1 MPVADRVRDFTE
13 SVIRE
18 TTRIAMAHG
27 AVNLGQGMPDF
38 DPPAE
43 LLAAAEA
50 ALRGGFNQYAVT
62 WGTAELRR
70 AIAAKARAFNGIECD
85 PDAHVTVCCGA
96 TECMIAAMLALV
108 NPGDEVVIF
117 QPYYENYGP
126 DAQLSGAKPIW
137 VDLHPPG
144 WSIDPDE
151 LRRAFSKRTRAVIVN
166 TPNNPTG
173 KVFRREELEL
183 IASLCREFDCY
194 AITDEIYEHILYGA
208 DPHISLATLP
218 GMAER
223 TITISGLSKTFS
235 CTGWRLG
242 YCIAP
247 PEVTAAIRKVHDFL
261 TVGAPHPLQVA
272 ATVAYSLPPGY
283 YDKLAEDYRR
293 RRGILLGYLREAGF
307 TFHDPEGAYY
317 VMADAAGLGCTHDVE
332 FVRMLIRDVGIA
344 GVPGSSFYSPPER
357 GRAQIRFMWAKRDET
372 LHEAGRRL
380 RAWAARR

>member
-208 DPHISLATLP
+208 DPHHDQ
-218 GMAER
+218 R
-223 TITISGLSKTFS
+223 TVEDVFLH
-235 CTGWRLG
+235 RL
-242 YCIAP
+242 
-247 PEVTAAIRKVHDFL
+247 
-261 TVGAPHPLQVA
+261 
-272 ATVAYSLPPGY
+272 
-283 YDKLAEDYRR
+283 
-293 RRGILLGYLREAGF
+293 
-307 TFHDPEGAYY
+307 
-317 VMADAAGLGCTHDVE
+317 
-332 FVRMLIRDVGIA
+332 
-344 GVPGSSFYSPPER
+344 
-357 GRAQIRFMWAKRDET
+357 
-372 LHEAGRRL
+372 
-380 RAWAARR
+380 AARLLHRAARGDRRDPQSA